1 MEDAPQKKV
10 DPGAPAWVLTF
21 ADLMSLLLAF
31 FVLLFSFSEL
41 DKQKFKEL
49 SGSLKD
55 AFGVQREVKAR
66 ETPLGTSFIAR
77 EFSPGRT
84 QPTVRNEVRQESMNE
99 LKRYALAI
107 DVEKVEDKLGKEM
120 EAGLVEVANDGEQVI
135 TIRIREL
142 NSFPLGSAEL
152 SKTFYPVIGKI
163 AEVLHEIGGHVVV
176 AGHTDPL
183 PIHNERFRSNWDLAS
198 ARAATVLH
206 RIVDEGGLPNQ
217 RFRLAG
223 YAATRPLGDNST
235 AEGRAQNRRV
245 EVVLLRDEFIDED
258 GNFTSPDRD
267 QQVREGLTQPQT
279 DSAGSTI
286 ETAAPESSPPAASQ
300 Q

>member
-10 DPGAPAWVLTF
+10 APGAPAWILTF

-55 AFGVQREVKAR
+55 AFGVQREVKAK
-66 ETPLGTSFIAR
+66 ETPLGTSFIQR

-84 QPTVRNEVRQESMNE
+84 NPTIRNQVRQESMNE

-107 DVEKVEDKLGKEM
+107 DVEKVEDHLSKEM
-120 EAGLVEVANDGEQVI
+120 ESGLVEVANDGEQVI
-135 TIRIREL
+135 TIRIREM
-142 NSFPLGSAEL
+142 NSFPIGSAEL
-152 SKTFYPVIGKI
+152 SKSFYPVIKKI
-163 AEVLHEIGGHVVV
+163 SDVLHEIGGHVVV
-176 AGHTDPL
+176 AGHTDPV
-183 PIHNERFRSNWDLAS
+183 PIHNSKFRSNWDLAS

-206 RIVDEGGLPNQ
+206 QITAVGELPNQ

-223 YAATRPLGDNST
+223 YADTRPLGDNNT
-235 AEGRAQNRRV
+235 EEGRAQNRRV
-245 EVVLLRDEFIDED
+245 EVVLLRDDTIDAD
-258 GNFTSPDRD
+258 GNFI
-267 QQVREGLTQPQT
+267 VRGK
-279 DSAGSTI
+279 DI
-286 ETAAPESSPPAASQ
+286 ETTTDEAAAPPSDTPETSD
-300 Q
+300 